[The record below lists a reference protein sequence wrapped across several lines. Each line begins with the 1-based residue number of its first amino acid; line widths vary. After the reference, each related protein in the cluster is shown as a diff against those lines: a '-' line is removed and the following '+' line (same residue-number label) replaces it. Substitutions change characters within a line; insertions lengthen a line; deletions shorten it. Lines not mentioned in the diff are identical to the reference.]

1 MSKKKA
7 TKNKGGFSKFII
19 TLVILMNICFTT
31 AILYAFL
38 QTGNEPSTL
47 VASWFAFTTGE
58 VWALAIIK
66 KEKQKKGDNEDELK
80 D

>member
-1 MSKKKA
+1 MSKKKV
-7 TKNKGGFSKFII
+7 TKKEKKGGFSKVII
-19 TLVILMNICFTT
+19 TFVILMNICFTA
-31 AILYAFL
+31 AILYAFS

-66 KEKQKKGDNEDELK
+66 KEKQKKGDENNG
-80 D
+80 

>member
-1 MSKKKA
+1 MSKKKV
-7 TKNKGGFSKFII
+7 TKKEKKGGFSKFII
-19 TLVILMNICFTT
+19 TLVILMNICFTS

-38 QTGNEPSTL
+38 HTGNEPSTL

-66 KEKQKKGDNEDELK
+66 KEKHKKGDENNG
-80 D
+80 

>member
-1 MSKKKA
+1 MTKKKV
-7 TKNKGGFSKFII
+7 TKKENKGWFSKFII

-31 AILYAFL
+31 AILYALL

-66 KEKQKKGDNEDELK
+66 KEKHKKGDENNG
-80 D
+80 